1 MAQAIVH
8 ARRERR
14 AIRANDVPLDP
25 ATAYEVQ
32 SLVRGELRPHEEIV
46 GFKLG
51 YTSQVMREAM
61 GIEEPNHGPLF
72 DSMVLSH
79 PASIVGLIQPKVE
92 PEIAIRID
100 GQGLIIG
107 YFASLEVVDSVWSNY
122 EFTWAHNTADGSS
135 AAYAVIGDQ
144 VGVQLDDVLVTMTSS
159 TGQTRI
165 AQLRSACPDIARDL
179 QWLASNQHLQRDLR
193 DGDVILTGGLTAP
206 LDLEPDGWI
215 AARFD
220 APGWSAEV
228 TVERRESV

>member
-1 MAQAIVH
+1 VAQAIAH

-14 AIRANDVPLDP
+14 AIRANDVPIDP
-25 ATAYEVQ
+25 AIAYEVQ
-32 SLVRGELRPHEEIV
+32 SLVRDELRPHEEIV

-79 PASIVGLIQPKVE
+79 PARIAGLIQPKVE

-100 GQGLIIG
+100 GQGSIIG

-135 AAYAVIGDQ
+135 AAYAVIGDRI
-144 VGVQLDDVLVTMTSS
+144 GVQLDDVLVTMTSS

-165 AQLRSACPDIARDL
+165 AQLRSACPDIAGGL
-179 QWLASNQHLQRDLR
+179 QWLASHQHLQRDLR

-215 AARFD
+215 SARFD
-220 APGWSAEV
+220 APGWGAEV